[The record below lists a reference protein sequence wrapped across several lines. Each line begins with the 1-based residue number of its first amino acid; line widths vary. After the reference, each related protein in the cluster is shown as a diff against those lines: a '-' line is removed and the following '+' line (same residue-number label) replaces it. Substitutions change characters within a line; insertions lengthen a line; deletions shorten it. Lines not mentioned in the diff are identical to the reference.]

1 MFGKVQEVPQTEQTP
16 FYPRSPYG
24 CAKVFAYWI
33 TKNYRESY
41 GIFACNGILFNHE
54 SERRGETFV
63 TRKITRGLVRVKLG
77 LDKKLYLG
85 NLDAKRDWGHARDY
99 VEGMWLMLQA
109 EEPDD
114 YILATGETHS
124 IREFVEESAKSLGY
138 EIEWRGQ
145 GIDEKGVD
153 KRTGKTI
160 IEIDSNYFRPTEVD
174 LLIGDATKAKEKL
187 GWEPKIR
194 FKELVEMMVEHDLR
208 NEAGKMKVS

>member
-1 MFGKVQEVPQTEQTP
+1 
-16 FYPRSPYG
+16 
-24 CAKVFAYWI
+24 
-33 TKNYRESY
+33 
-41 GIFACNGILFNHE
+41 
-54 SERRGETFV
+54 
-63 TRKITRGLVRVKLG
+63 
-77 LDKKLYLG
+77 
-85 NLDAKRDWGHARDY
+85 
-99 VEGMWLMLQA
+99 MLQA